1 MFGAI
6 AGGIASA
13 LAGGAMSKLFGGGQ
27 KAASGGIQGDVL
39 ATDNNTVG
47 MGDAG
52 IKSAIQG
59 SNVPNPDEAVP
70 SFVSGAM
77 AKAGKGLLEGTLQ
90 AGTSAVS
97 DKLLDLVG
105 LGGKSAADK
114 GKDTRDYLA
123 AAFAGMVDAGFENQK
138 ELTKMQLDNQKEIA
152 EMQNETQKEIA
163 GIQSATSRQNT
174 KDQVY
179 AQNEMLAY
187 QQKESTARVASIME
201 NTNLSKQQQVSE
213 IMRQMLTQAQTAG
226 QYFTNDQIKEMTRKV
241 SAEVDLVH
249 QQTQNQRYGSSH
261 IGATAKDISNVVTD
275 AASGVVDIFHGIDKA
290 VADTWN
296 NFWKDGKADGIGSNL
311 SRK

>member
-97 DKLLDLVG
+97 EDRKSGSAGMPRPISYAVFCLKKNKCHQLALVG
-105 LGGKSAADK
+105 
-114 GKDTRDYLA
+114 
-123 AAFAGMVDAGFENQK
+123 F
-138 ELTKMQLDNQKEIA
+138 
-152 EMQNETQKEIA
+152 
-163 GIQSATSRQNT
+163 
-174 KDQVY
+174 
-179 AQNEMLAY
+179 
-187 QQKESTARVASIME
+187 
-201 NTNLSKQQQVSE
+201 
-213 IMRQMLTQAQTAG
+213 
-226 QYFTNDQIKEMTRKV
+226 
-241 SAEVDLVH
+241 
-249 QQTQNQRYGSSH
+249 
-261 IGATAKDISNVVTD
+261 
-275 AASGVVDIFHGIDKA
+275 
-290 VADTWN
+290 
-296 NFWKDGKADGIGSNL
+296 
-311 SRK
+311 

>member
-6 AGGIASA
+6 AGGIGSA

-90 AGTSAVS
+90 AGTSAVT
-97 DKLLDLVG
+97 DKLRDLMG
-105 LGGKSAADK
+105 LGAKSAADK

-123 AAFAGMVDAGFENQK
+123 AAFPELNAWERAGADASSAGMVDAGF
-138 ELTKMQLDNQKEIA
+138 DNFFFQA
-152 EMQNETQKEIA
+152 ED
-163 GIQSATSRQNT
+163 GIRDLIVTGVQTCALPIDR
-174 KDQVY
+174 K
-179 AQNEMLAY
+179 
-187 QQKESTARVASIME
+187 STRL
-201 NTNLSKQQQVSE
+201 N
-213 IMRQMLTQAQTAG
+213 
-226 QYFTNDQIKEMTRKV
+226 
-241 SAEVDLVH
+241 
-249 QQTQNQRYGSSH
+249 SSH
-261 IGATAKDISNVVTD
+261 KQKTAYEI
-275 AASGVVDIFHGIDKA
+275 
-290 VADTWN
+290 
-296 NFWKDGKADGIGSNL
+296 
-311 SRK
+311 

>member
-27 KAASGGIQGDVL
+27 KAASGGTQGDVL

-52 IKSAIQG
+52 IKSSIQG

-77 AKAGKGLLEGTLQ
+77 AKAGKGLLEGTSQ

-123 AAFAGMVDAGFENQK
+123 AAFPRSEERRVGK
-138 ELTKMQLDNQKEIA
+138 EW
-152 EMQNETQKEIA
+152 
-163 GIQSATSRQNT
+163 
-174 KDQVY
+174 
-179 AQNEMLAY
+179 
-187 QQKESTARVASIME
+187 
-201 NTNLSKQQQVSE
+201 
-213 IMRQMLTQAQTAG
+213 
-226 QYFTNDQIKEMTRKV
+226 
-241 SAEVDLVH
+241 
-249 QQTQNQRYGSSH
+249 SS
-261 IGATAKDISNVVTD
+261 GWVRGRSQ
-275 AASGVVDIFHGIDKA
+275 
-290 VADTWN
+290 
-296 NFWKDGKADGIGSNL
+296 
-311 SRK
+311 

>member
-1 MFGAI
+1 MFMLVSWFGLTLPLLNAADWFRWI
-6 AGGIASA
+6 RLLKRLFVSSHLSEVIYVWCYCWRYASA

-123 AAFAGMVDAGFENQK
+123 AAFPELNAWERAGADA
-138 ELTKMQLDNQKEIA
+138 
-152 EMQNETQKEIA
+152 
-163 GIQSATSRQNT
+163 
-174 KDQVY
+174 
-179 AQNEMLAY
+179 
-187 QQKESTARVASIME
+187 
-201 NTNLSKQQQVSE
+201 
-213 IMRQMLTQAQTAG
+213 
-226 QYFTNDQIKEMTRKV
+226 
-241 SAEVDLVH
+241 
-249 QQTQNQRYGSSH
+249 
-261 IGATAKDISNVVTD
+261 
-275 AASGVVDIFHGIDKA
+275 
-290 VADTWN
+290 
-296 NFWKDGKADGIGSNL
+296 
-311 SRK
+311 

>member
-90 AGTSAVS
+90 AGISAVS

-114 GKDTRDYLA
+114 GKDTRDYLFFLMIRRPPRSPLFPYTTPFRSQQHGRAPGCRLSGPWRRA
-123 AAFAGMVDAGFENQK
+123 ADR
-138 ELTKMQLDNQKEIA
+138 
-152 EMQNETQKEIA
+152 
-163 GIQSATSRQNT
+163 RQ
-174 KDQVY
+174 
-179 AQNEMLAY
+179 
-187 QQKESTARVASIME
+187 
-201 NTNLSKQQQVSE
+201 
-213 IMRQMLTQAQTAG
+213 
-226 QYFTNDQIKEMTRKV
+226 
-241 SAEVDLVH
+241 
-249 QQTQNQRYGSSH
+249 
-261 IGATAKDISNVVTD
+261 
-275 AASGVVDIFHGIDKA
+275 
-290 VADTWN
+290 
-296 NFWKDGKADGIGSNL
+296 
-311 SRK
+311 